1 MTKMKLAP
9 LALALAGAL
18 FAPSSSAQAP
28 CCAFGGSGGATM
40 LADATLVLPGPG
52 GAPGTRAS
60 LVTVALGSGATG
72 DGDGFTAVLVGTQQG
87 DPEASVA
94 GWVIS
99 QNATG
104 QTLTFWYGLNAA
116 AGGAAPTCGRAYVA
130 FPDYYTP
137 SVKLCFGG
145 GGNGGAF
152 ADYVGSYSIGAQR
165 ASWFGQ
171 NGSQSALMSVTDA
184 GCAPVTALGPDTPL
198 GGGAYS
204 FSVPGG
210 GPEPAPASWAV
221 PPAACAF

>member
-1 MTKMKLAP
+1 MKLSL
-9 LALALAGAL
+9 LALSSLL
-18 FAPSSSAQAP
+18 MAPSSAQAP
-28 CCAFGGSGGATM
+28 CCAYGGAGGATM

-52 GAPGTRAS
+52 GVPGTRAS

-104 QTLTFWYGLNAA
+104 QTLTLWYGLNAA
-116 AGGAAPTCGRAYVA
+116 GGKAPTCDRAYVA
-130 FPDYYTP
+130 FPDFYTP

-152 ADYVGSYSIGAQR
+152 ADYVGSYMLGAQR

-171 NGSQSALMSVTDA
+171 NGTQSALMSVTDA

-198 GGGAYS
+198 GGGAFS
-204 FSVPGG
+204 FAIQGG